1 MERHNERW
9 FTVDFCLCFVVVRA
23 SVQKKWNKLSRVIAR
38 LEGMELSNHVVSVDI
53 FKDSSD
59 KFWSK
64 QDVTREP

>member
-23 SVQKKWNKLSRVIAR
+23 SVQMKWNKLSRVIAR